1 MTRFLNQSQKILS
14 IMKLNVA
21 KVFIFLILAWSCK
34 SNAPVQQV
42 ETESN
47 ARPQWLNRRPIDPNY
62 YIGISGS
69 SKMKDKFG
77 YASSSQTKALENIAS
92 EIKVKVE
99 SNSVLYELE
108 KNSEFKDSYESV
120 VQSKT
125 SQNLEGYELVDSW
138 ENEEEYWVYYRL
150 SKVKYK
156 ELQEQKHTAALE
168 KAKGYYLRAIDAS
181 KQKELSLAVKMHLS
195 SLKALQAYLG
205 ELNEYRVNGQ
215 DISLTQAN
223 FEKLQ
228 SIFLKIKIQ
237 GDNVY
242 QNTRG
247 VTRNQEIFVSTF
259 YDNHLAKGVPV
270 KIMFKNGKGLFSS
283 SHSLNASGETKFV
296 LDKITSPALTQE
308 LLITLDEGV
317 FDEDFLSKALLKNMQ
332 LPKKIVTMEVNN
344 PMVFIKS
351 EELQLGQ
358 DIGTRY
364 LRDEVNKQSVNHGF
378 GIAPTE
384 SSADL
389 IIDIKSNT
397 RKGAENEGVFVSYLN
412 IELKVLNAETRRQ
425 VYAGSLVDLKGVQLD
440 YKGASDDAY
449 KKSINQLDKK
459 ILREIQKVIF
469 D

>member
-1 MTRFLNQSQKILS
+1 
-14 IMKLNVA
+14 MKLNAA
-21 KVFIFLILAWSCK
+21 KVFIFFILAWSCK
-34 SNAPVQQV
+34 SKVPVQQV
-42 ETESN
+42 KNESN
-47 ARPQWLNRRPIDPNY
+47 PRPQWLNRRPIDPNY

-125 SQNLEGYELVDSW
+125 SQSIEGYELVDSW

-150 SKVKYK
+150 SKAKYQG
-156 ELQEQKHTAALE
+156 LQEQKHTAALE

-195 SLKALQAYLG
+195 SLKALEAYLG
-205 ELNEYRVNGQ
+205 ELNNYQVNGQ
-215 DISLTQAN
+215 NISLTQSN

-228 SIFLKIKIQ
+228 TIFLKIKIK
-237 GDNVY
+237 GDDSY

-259 YDNHLAKGVPV
+259 YDDQLAEGVPL
-270 KIMFKNGKGLFSS
+270 KILFKNGKGLFSTT
-283 SHSLNASGETKFV
+283 HSLNASGEAKFI
-296 LDKITSPALTQE
+296 LEKITSPSLTQE
-308 LLITLDEGV
+308 LLITLDNDV
-317 FDEDFLSKALLKNMQ
+317 FDNDFLSTALLKNMQ
-332 LPKKIVTMEVNN
+332 LPKKIVTVEVNN

-358 DIGTRY
+358 DISTSY

-378 GIAPTE
+378 GIALNE

-389 IIDIKSNT
+389 IIYIQADT
-397 RKGAENEGVFVSYLN
+397 RRGAENDGVFVSYLSLD
-412 IELKVLNAETRRQ
+412 LKVLNAKTKRQ
-425 VYAGSLVDLKGVQLD
+425 LYAGSLIDLKGVQLD